1 MAESTVRA
9 ASAATRPRRTVALGL
24 AAAVL
29 GATLP
34 ATGAAAA
41 ERPPAGSAPPAV
53 TPADI
58 QFRHD
63 TLRPGSAPEVGLLP
77 EHVDRMPADLAAYL
91 EPTPDHPGHPTFAGA
106 VVLAAKDG
114 VVVQHAAVGT
124 AVRYSAVGPPP
135 GLVGVELPADQQ
147 LPMRPDTIFDLASV
161 SKLFTTIVVMQQVER
176 GQVELDA
183 PVARYVPEFAAGG
196 KATVTVRM
204 LLTHTSG
211 LPAFTPLWSRYPT
224 PAERFAAALATPLA
238 AGATPGTRYVYS
250 DLGLIALGVLVERTT
265 GRSLADLVHDGVTA
279 PLGMTDT
286 GYNPGPER
294 RSRIAA
300 TEYQPYAGRGMVWGE
315 VHDEN
320 AWSLGGVAGHAGV
333 FSTAADLAVLCQS
346 LLNGGEYRGQRIL
359 RPDTVRAMLV
369 NYNAP
374 LEQAYPES
382 DRGLGFELNKHWYMM
397 GLSSPVA
404 FGHTGFTGTSLVID
418 PLAHSFV
425 ILLSNRVHPDRGWG
439 SNNVAR
445 RAVARDL
452 AEAMPVRPRS
462 REAWRADPRDLATVT
477 LTAPLRRRRAVA
489 RRVSCS
495 GTTPS
500 RATTAPGSRSP
511 PTAARPGQRRGCCSA
526 TATSAGP
533 ATVRSPATAAG
544 SGGRCRWTCPS
555 RRPTCAG
562 AAAPTS
568 PARAAGSTSTGSSR
582 RTGTACSS
590 SARTGTPGGSSPT
603 GGRPPAAD
611 RRGRPA
617 AASRPR
623 VAPRTPPAP
632 VGGVPDRRLPGRRP
646 PLLSSGLRQ
655 VGLGVPVGGA
665 AGGRGRG
672 VDQVEHPG
680 G

>member
-1 MAESTVRA
+1 M
-9 ASAATRPRRTVALGL
+9 RRRSVPVALGL
-24 AAAVL
+24 AVAVL
-29 GATLP
+29 VTTVPG
-34 ATGAAAA
+34 TGAVA
-41 ERPPAGSAPPAV
+41 APPVGSEPPVV

-58 QFRHD
+58 RFRHD
-63 TLRPGSAPEVGLLP
+63 TLRTGHARDVGLLP
-77 EHVDRMPADLAAYL
+77 EQVDRMPADLAAYL
-91 EPTPDHPGHPTFAGA
+91 QPTPDHPGFPAYAGA

-124 AVRYSAVGPPP
+124 AVKYSAVGPAP

-147 LPMRPDTIFDLASV
+147 LPTRTDTIFDLASV
-161 SKLFTTIVVMQQVER
+161 SKLFTTIVTMQQVER
-176 GQVELDA
+176 GTVDLDA

-196 KATVTVRM
+196 KEAVTVRM

-211 LPAFTPLWSRYPT
+211 LPAFTALWSRYPT

-250 DLGLIALGVLVERTT
+250 DLGLIALGVLLERVT
-265 GRSLADLVHDGVTA
+265 GRSLAALVADGITV
-279 PLGMTDT
+279 PLGMVDT

-333 FSTAADLAVLCQS
+333 FSTAADLALLSQA
-346 LLNGGEYRGQRIL
+346 LLNGGEHRGRRIL

-397 GLSSPVA
+397 GLSSPVG

-418 PLAHSFV
+418 PLSHSFV
-425 ILLSNRVHPDRGWG
+425 VLLSNRVHPDRGWG

-462 REAWRADPRDLATVT
+462 RAAWRADPRDAATVT
-477 LTAPLRRRRAVA
+477 LTAPLRRAA
-489 RRVSCS
+489 RGGTASFLLWYDTEPRFDNARFEVSRD
-495 GTTPS
+495 GGRTW
-500 RATTAPGSRSP
+500 APGRMLL
-511 PTAARPGQRRGCCSA
+511 RQGDRRWVSDGTVTGYGGRA
-526 TATSAGP
+526 WWQ
-533 ATVRSPATAAG
+533 ATVELPDQATHL
-544 SGGRCRWTCPS
+544 RWT
-555 RRPTCAG
+555 
-562 AAAPTS
+562 
-568 PARAAGSTSTGSSR
+568 STTDASS
-582 RTGTACSS
+582 
-590 SARTGTPGGSSPT
+590 
-603 GGRPPAAD
+603 
-611 RRGRPA
+611 
-617 AASRPR
+617 
-623 VAPRTPPAP
+623 
-632 VGGVPDRRLPGRRP
+632 
-646 PLLSSGLRQ
+646 Q
-655 VGLGVPVGGA
+655 
-665 AGGRGRG
+665 GRG
-672 VDQVEHPG
+672 VYVDRILAVDG
-680 G
+680 GGLLFQGEGGDATRLVADGWSAART

>member
-1 MAESTVRA
+1 MTTS
-9 ASAATRPRRTVALGL
+9 SRPLHRPPALRRLALGL
-24 AAAVL
+24 AVAIL
-29 GATLP
+29 GTTAP
-34 ATGAAAA
+34 ATGAAGAPLRD
-41 ERPPAGSAPPAV
+41 EAGPPAV

-58 QFRHD
+58 HFRQD
-63 TLRPGSAPEVGLLP
+63 TLRPGSAREVGLLP
-77 EHVDRMPADLAAYL
+77 APVDRLPADLAAYL
-91 EPTPDHPGHPTFAGA
+91 QPTPDHPGYPAYAGA

-124 AVRYSAVGPPP
+124 AVRYAAVGPPP

-147 LPMRPDTIFDLASV
+147 IPMRPDTVFDLASV
-161 SKLFTTIVVMQQVER
+161 SKLFTTIVTMQQVER
-176 GQVELDA
+176 GRVDLDV

-196 KATVTVRM
+196 KEAVTVRM

-250 DLGLIALGVLVERTT
+250 DLGLIALGVLVERVT
-265 GRSLADLVHDGVTA
+265 GRPLADLVRDGVTA

-286 GYNPGPER
+286 GYNPGPEL

-333 FSTAADLAVLCQS
+333 FSTAADLSLLCQS
-346 LLNGGEYRGQRIL
+346 LLNGGEYRGRRIL
-359 RPDTVRAMLV
+359 RADTVRAMLV

-374 LEQAYPES
+374 LEAAYPES

-418 PLAHSFV
+418 PLSHSFL

-477 LTAPLRRRRAVA
+477 LTAPLRRAAHGGAASFLLWYDTEPRYDSMRFEVSTDGGRTWAPARMLLRHGDRRWTSDGTVTGYGGRVWWQASVALPDQATHLRWSSSTDGSGQGRGVYVDRVVAGDRDGVLFDGEGVDAALAVA
-489 RRVSCS
+489 D
-495 GTTPS
+495 G
-500 RATTAPGSRSP
+500 
-511 PTAARPGQRRGCCSA
+511 
-526 TATSAGP
+526 
-533 ATVRSPATAAG
+533 
-544 SGGRCRWTCPS
+544 W
-555 RRPTCAG
+555 
-562 AAAPTS
+562 S
-568 PARAAGSTSTGSSR
+568 PART
-582 RTGTACSS
+582 
-590 SARTGTPGGSSPT
+590 
-603 GGRPPAAD
+603 
-611 RRGRPA
+611 
-617 AASRPR
+617 
-623 VAPRTPPAP
+623 
-632 VGGVPDRRLPGRRP
+632 
-646 PLLSSGLRQ
+646 
-655 VGLGVPVGGA
+655 
-665 AGGRGRG
+665 
-672 VDQVEHPG
+672 
-680 G
+680 